1 MWAILSVN
9 STPSPAVTKAATN
22 NAKITRQV
30 YSNMEINQMK
40 TEQQIRSCYELMAVL
55 RPHLIKT
62 DFQNRV
68 SRQMEQGYQLRALQ
82 NANDPLAL
90 IGYRL
95 VENLISGKFL
105 YIDDLVTA
113 PNHKR
118 KGYAGQLLDWA
129 IQFSIDEGCQA
140 VQLDSGFQN
149 ADAHRLYFNKGFQ
162 LSAHHFR
169 KSLATLP

>member
-1 MWAILSVN
+1 VCHIVSKFHSVTRRDKSRDN
-9 STPSPAVTKAATN
+9 DYE
-22 NAKITRQV
+22 ITRQAHN
-30 YSNMEINQMK
+30 NMEITQIK

-62 DFQNRV
+62 DFPNQV
-68 SRQMEQGYQLRALQ
+68 SRQMEQGYQLRALED
-82 NANDPLAL
+82 ANDPLAL

-95 VENLISGKFL
+95 VENLIFGKFL

-149 ADAHRLYFNKGFQ
+149 ADAHRLYLNKGFQ

-169 KSLATLP
+169 KSLATLR

>member
-1 MWAILSVN
+1 M
-9 STPSPAVTKAATN
+9 
-22 NAKITRQV
+22 KIT
-30 YSNMEINQMK
+30 QMK
-40 TEQQIRSCYELMAVL
+40 TEQQILSCYELMAVL

-62 DFQNRV
+62 DFPDQVN
-68 SRQMEQGYQLRALQ
+68 RQMQQGYRLHALQ
-82 NANDPLAL
+82 NTNGPLAL

-95 VENLISGKFL
+95 VENLIFGRFL

-113 PNHKR
+113 PSLKR

-149 ADAHRLYFNKGFQ
+149 GDAHRLYLNKGFQ

-169 KSLATLP
+169 KPLTVLA

>member
-1 MWAILSVN
+1 MGHIVSKFHSVTRRDKSRDN
-9 STPSPAVTKAATN
+9 EYE
-22 NAKITRQV
+22 ITRQAHN
-30 YSNMEINQMK
+30 NMEITQIK

-62 DFQNRV
+62 DFPNQV
-68 SRQMEQGYQLRALQ
+68 SRQMEQGYQLRALED
-82 NANDPLAL
+82 ANDPLAL

-95 VENLISGKFL
+95 VENLIFGKFL
-105 YIDDLVTA
+105 YVDDLVTA

-149 ADAHRLYFNKGFQ
+149 ADAHRLYLNKGFQ

-169 KSLATLP
+169 KSLATLR

>member
-1 MWAILSVN
+1 MCHIVSKFHSVTRRDKSRDN
-9 STPSPAVTKAATN
+9 DYE
-22 NAKITRQV
+22 ITRQAHN
-30 YSNMEINQMK
+30 NMEITQIK

-62 DFQNRV
+62 DFPNQV
-68 SRQMEQGYQLRALQ
+68 SRQMEQGYQLRALED
-82 NANDPLAL
+82 ANDPLAL

-95 VENLISGKFL
+95 VENLIFGKFL

-149 ADAHRLYFNKGFQ
+149 ADAHRLYLNKGFQ

-169 KSLATLP
+169 KSLATLR

>member
-1 MWAILSVN
+1 M
-9 STPSPAVTKAATN
+9 
-22 NAKITRQV
+22 KITQ
-30 YSNMEINQMK
+30 ME
-40 TEQQIRSCYELMAVL
+40 TEQQILSCYELMAVL

-62 DFQNRV
+62 DFPDQVN
-68 SRQMEQGYQLRALQ
+68 RQMQQ
-82 NANDPLAL
+82 
-90 IGYRL
+90 GYRL
-95 VENLISGKFL
+95 VENLIFGRFL

-113 PNHKR
+113 PSLKR

-149 ADAHRLYFNKGFQ
+149 GDAHRLYLNKGFQ

-169 KSLATLP
+169 KPLTVLA

>member
-1 MWAILSVN
+1 VGHVVSKFHSVTRRDKSRDN
-9 STPSPAVTKAATN
+9 DHE
-22 NAKITRQV
+22 ITRQAHN
-30 YSNMEINQMK
+30 NMEITQIK
-40 TEQQIRSCYELMAVL
+40 TEQQIRSCYQLMAVL
-55 RPHLIKT
+55 RPHLIKS
-62 DFQNRV
+62 DFPNRV
-68 SRQMEQGYQLRALQ
+68 SRQMEQGYQLRALE

-95 VENLISGKFL
+95 VENLIFGKFL

-113 PNHKR
+113 TNHKR

-149 ADAHRLYFNKGFQ
+149 TDAHRLYLNKGFQ

-169 KSLATLP
+169 KPLGTLP